1 MAAVKLEEEH
11 LLRHSRLHTKT
22 DGPLF
27 PAAVA
32 IVHELARQL
41 GNQASSQKT
50 VLSEV

>member
-1 MAAVKLEEEH
+1 MAVVTLEEEY
-11 LLRHSRLHTKT
+11 LLGYLRLHTKT

-41 GNQASSQKT
+41 RNQASSQNT
-50 VLSEV
+50 ILSEV